1 MLENAGT
8 RMGIAEG
15 TEGSHL
21 AFIGNKDHFAGLYA
35 AYIFRADH
43 VECHGFRSENSGVA
57 KLAHHQWTDAQGIA
71 AGDHAFR
78 RHADEGI
85 GAFDLLQRIDELVEQ
100 GAVGGRSEEGR
111 VGKEGVVPGRSR
123 WSPDT

>member
-21 AFIGNKDHFAGLYA
+21 AFIGNKDQFAGLYA

-43 VECHGFRSENSGVA
+43 VECHGFRSENSGFA
-57 KLAHHQWTDAQGIA
+57 KLDHHQWTDAQGIA
-71 AGDHAFR
+71 AGD
-78 RHADEGI
+78 
-85 GAFDLLQRIDELVEQ
+85 
-100 GAVGGRSEEGR
+100 RSEEHTSELQSLMR
-111 VGKEGVVPGRSR
+111 ISYAFFRFKQKI
-123 WSPDT
+123 TNTH